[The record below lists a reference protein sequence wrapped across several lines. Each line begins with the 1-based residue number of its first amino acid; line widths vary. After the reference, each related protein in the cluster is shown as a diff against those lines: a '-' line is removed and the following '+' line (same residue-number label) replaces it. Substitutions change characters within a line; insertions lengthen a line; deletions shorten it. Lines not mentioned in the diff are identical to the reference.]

1 MARSK
6 KPARRGTPRKKAQ
19 ERAKATRGGSKQE
32 KVIALLRRPQGA
44 TLDELQ
50 QATNWQA
57 HSVRG
62 ALAGTL
68 KKKLG
73 LAIEA
78 AKEERG
84 RVYRIAGAA

>member
-6 KPARRGTPRKKAQ
+6 KPARRGATRKKVQ
-19 ERAKATRGGSKQE
+19 ERAKPARSGSKQE
-32 KVIALLRRPQGA
+32 KVIALLRRSQGA
-44 TLDELQ
+44 TIDELQ
-50 QATNWQA
+50 KATGWQA

-78 AKEERG
+78 TREERG